1 MFTCGMY
8 TKVWVNY
15 MVPKAPITGFTTTSE
30 GLLEAKRTGF
40 ISRLFF
46 FMHMVFFKYHIPS
59 MVHIYLWNGF
69 YKLKQWEKQLLIT
82 SIKGE

>member
-1 MFTCGMY
+1 
-8 TKVWVNY
+8 
-15 MVPKAPITGFTTTSE
+15 
-30 GLLEAKRTGF
+30 LLEAKRTGF